1 MKFSAPADRL
11 KCVNPENKDL
21 TVKRQSELLAVN
33 RSSVYRKQHQDQ
45 DTDHGESLENLEIMN
60 IINQES
66 MKGGGVNANQY
77 FLDHPSPHKRLAKF
91 KSGEDKSD

>member
-1 MKFSAPADRL
+1 MKFSAPTDRL
-11 KCVNPENKDL
+11 KCVDPENKDL

-60 IINQES
+60 IIDRTHLKFPS
-66 MKGGGVNANQY
+66 WGYRKMTDHLRNAHGYNINR
-77 FLDHPSPHKRLAKF
+77 KRVD
-91 KSGEDKSD
+91 G